1 MAANPKRSSRR
12 ALGHRR
18 RVDDDGDDEGGPE
31 TLDALDDDSMTEGS
45 VISDENNHADDSDTS
60 NVDEASPISPVL
72 KKNSGRGSA
81 KASDRR
87 AAAVVPGATDADG
100 HAAEAV
106 AETESRLHELSIS
119 DSPKTAHADEATAP
133 PSKPGGPVVVS
144 SASVPS
150 QEPPFERRRRE
161 HEEYRKK
168 RDEDPAFVP
177 NRGAFFMHDHRHA
190 GPAANGFRPFGR
202 GALARGRGRGR
213 GFGGPF
219 APVQYES
226 TIPLPPICSNLSTPV
241 RLPTNGLQ
249 VVPVAF

>member
-87 AAAVVPGATDADG
+87 AAAAVPGATDADG

-226 TIPLPPICSNLSTPV
+226 TIPLPPICRDLSTPV

>member
-1 MAANPKRSSRR
+1 MAANPKRNSRR
-12 ALGHRR
+12 TLGHRR

-45 VISDENNHADDSDTS
+45 VVSDENNHADDSDTS
-60 NVDEASPISPVL
+60 NVDEASPISPVV
-72 KKNSGRGSA
+72 KKNSGRGST
-81 KASDRR
+81 KAGDRR
-87 AAAVVPGATDADG
+87 AAPAAPGSTDADG
-100 HAAEAV
+100 HVAGAV
-106 AETESRLHELSIS
+106 AETESRLQGLSIS
-119 DSPKTAHADEATAP
+119 DSPKTAHTDETTAP
-133 PSKPGGPVVVS
+133 TSRPGGPVVVS
-144 SASVPS
+144 STSVPS

-226 TIPLPPICSNLSTPV
+226 IPPHPIITDSA
-241 RLPTNGLQ
+241 
-249 VVPVAF
+249 VAN